1 MIGAGPLKLVS
12 DGKEVHC
19 HFERPEQ
26 FLRREGDQKNKIYRI
41 INEENC
47 RPSNILMADD
57 VMQYFGVF
65 LCYLADHPELIKT
78 IILTGPNSYGI
89 ASIYMVH
96 EGRRRPIYIDD
107 YILCN

>member
-47 RPSNILMADD
+47 RPSNILMA
-57 VMQYFGVF
+57 G
-65 LCYLADHPELIKT
+65 K
-78 IILTGPNSYGI
+78 
-89 ASIYMVH
+89 
-96 EGRRRPIYIDD
+96 
-107 YILCN
+107 